1 MAVWR
6 WNEAQYADESTNNDE
21 LKHYGVKGMKWG
33 VVKEYKPMDTTSV
46 NRHESVYTTT
56 NNKSPVQNTTK
67 AERNVANMKKRASYQ
82 VKRANSRSPVKATNT
97 AVRHPAD
104 TTGRYGRGN
113 IDLNDRKVV
122 RNRDGSI
129 STERSFSTNIDGKE
143 VLLPT
148 VIDGKVVSED
158 EAIDY
163 YLQTGKHLGQFDTV
177 KEAEDYAEQL
187 HNRQD
192 WYYNQ
197 REKLKKHSD
206 IKNQIQEALYRMRK
220 KK

>member
-6 WNEAQYADESTNNDE
+6 WNEAQYAEESTNNNE

-33 VVKEYKPMDTTSV
+33 VVKEYENMDTASGTKPNSIYTA
-46 NRHESVYTTT
+46 NR
-56 NNKSPVQNTTK
+56 KSPVREAMPQNRK
-67 AERNVANMKKRASYQ
+67 IASAKKMASYQ
-82 VKRANSRSPVKATNT
+82 NRNKTSRRDVRTTN

-104 TTGRYGRGN
+104 TTGQYGRGN
-113 IDLNDRKVV
+113 IDLNNRKVV

-148 VIDGKVVSED
+148 VINGRVVSED

-163 YLQTGKHLGQFDTV
+163 YLQTGENLGKFDTV
-177 KEAEDYAEQL
+177 EEADKYAEQL

-192 WYYNQ
+192 WYYNH
-197 REKLKKHSD
+197 RKNPNRSSEL
-206 IKNQIQEALYRMRK
+206 KNQLQTVLYRMRK